1 MSFAFATIIQMKK
14 MLGNL
19 DKWLEAS
26 LSHAKEKSI
35 EPDVLLN
42 CRLIADM
49 FPLVRQ
55 VQSACD
61 AAKFA
66 AAYLAGREAPQHPDT
81 EQTMLEARA
90 RIHTCVEYLN
100 TLNAADFEG
109 ADSRYVTL
117 KFMPDKEI
125 VGRDYLIELAIPNF
139 YFHITTAYDILRH
152 NGVDVGKRDYIGSL
166 NWRDRGPQATVTN
179 ASVH

>member
-1 MSFAFATIIQMKK
+1 
-14 MLGNL
+14 
-19 DKWLEAS
+19 
-26 LSHAKEKSI
+26 
-35 EPDVLLN
+35 
-42 CRLIADM
+42 
-49 FPLVRQ
+49 
-55 VQSACD
+55 
-61 AAKFA
+61 
-66 AAYLAGREAPQHPDT
+66 
-81 EQTMLEARA
+81 MLEVRT
-90 RIHTCVEYLN
+90 RIQTCLEYLN

-109 ADSRYVTL
+109 SDSRWITL